1 MLPPFLGVALSYTQ
15 PRETTSG
22 CPRRVALHFH
32 CSLERNV
39 EFRQIFT
46 DARAL
51 PKDPQPSWYLSQH
64 LLLDSDLLEYAC
76 LENEK
81 NVPRLVGK

>member
-1 MLPPFLGVALSYTQ
+1 M
-15 PRETTSG
+15 
-22 CPRRVALHFH
+22 
-32 CSLERNV
+32 

-81 NVPRLVGK
+81 DVPRVVSK